1 MKYIL
6 LMYHTEGVF
15 TSEEL
20 PDAMQYSIGL
30 CEDLAAKGQFVG
42 ASPLQKISTA
52 TSVTSRSGRT
62 EVRDGPFAETKEQ
75 LGGYVI
81 VDVPNLD
88 EAIAIAEKFPAAK
101 RGTVEI
107 RPLFQLEGIP
117 AGKVD

>member
-15 TSEEL
+15 TKEEL
-20 PDAMQYSIGL
+20 PGEMKYSVGL
-30 CEDLAAKGQFVG
+30 CEELLAKGQFVG
-42 ASPLQKISTA
+42 ASPLQEIRTA
-52 TSVTSRSGRT
+52 TSLTAKSGRT

-88 EAIAIAEKFPAAK
+88 EAIAIAERFPAAK

-107 RPLFQLEGIP
+107 RPLFPLEGIP
-117 AGKVD
+117 IVK

>member
-15 TSEEL
+15 TQQEL
-20 PDAMQYSIGL
+20 PKKMQYSIGL
-30 CEDLAAKGQFVG
+30 CEDLVAQGKFVG
-42 ASPLQKISTA
+42 ASPLQAISTA
-52 TSVTSRSGRT
+52 TSLSAKSGRT

-107 RPLFQLEGIP
+107 RPLFPLQGIP
-117 AGKVD
+117 VA

>member
-15 TSEEL
+15 TQEEL
-20 PDAMQYSIGL
+20 PKEMQYSIGL
-30 CEDLAAKGQFVG
+30 CEELVAKGQFAG
-42 ASPLQKISTA
+42 ASPLQTISTA
-52 TSVTSRSGRT
+52 TSLTAKSGRT

-107 RPLFQLEGIP
+107 RPLFPLEGIP
-117 AGKVD
+117 VA